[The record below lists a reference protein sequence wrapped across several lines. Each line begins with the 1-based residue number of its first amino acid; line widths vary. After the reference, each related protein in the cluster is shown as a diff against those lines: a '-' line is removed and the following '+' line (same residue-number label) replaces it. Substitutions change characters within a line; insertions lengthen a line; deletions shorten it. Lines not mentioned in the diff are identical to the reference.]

1 MAGKKDKKP
10 EVRDERR
17 KFQRMAV
24 QESFNLFLV
33 MPSVHGM
40 VRIYMRDISASGLC
54 FRSEVESSLAQGQ
67 KVSARLYIN
76 PAFYLPL
83 ECEVVRVGKG
93 EIALQFTDPASPAA
107 KSVALLQ
114 EFFDSAEA
122 AGVMVE

>member
-1 MAGKKDKKP
+1 MSGKNKKH
-10 EVRDERR
+10 EVQDERR
-17 KFQRMAV
+17 KAQRMSV

-40 VRIYMRDISASGLC
+40 VRIYMRDISATGLC
-54 FRSEVESSLAQGQ
+54 FRSEVENDLKQSQ

-93 EIALQFTDPASPAA
+93 EIAVQFLEPASPAA
-107 KSVALLQ
+107 KAVAQLQ
-114 EFFDSAEA
+114 AFFDSASD
-122 AGVMVE
+122 AGVSVE